1 MTVARDMIKQ
11 LGLDIYA
18 EGLNKM
24 VSGTSTA
31 WVRYDLPARDNPF
44 QFTLQKV
51 YGDPCLQDVDASEN
65 IGKKLIRQIMQETG
79 YDVDDINYSFCDEIR
94 QHFIELHHIAGGAT
108 LMAHWARER
117 ERTAVDSLDK

>member
-1 MTVARDMIKQ
+1 MDDLPRRLDSRSESRDLLAQPRLSAIRLARMTVARDMIKQ

-24 VSGTSTA
+24 ISCRSTA

-51 YGDPCLQDVDASEN
+51 YGDPCLQDVDALEN
-65 IGKKLIRQIMQETG
+65 IGKNLFDRSCKKLGT
-79 YDVDDINYSFCDEIR
+79 
-94 QHFIELHHIAGGAT
+94 T
-108 LMAHWARER
+108 
-117 ERTAVDSLDK
+117 